1 MSNVQQNGYIISFFR
16 SDIADPEYM
25 EVVDEY
31 HSTEYTEPCSV
42 QQSDTSNVV
51 HIAPPNI
58 PPRHQQIKMSL
69 PLICLISICSL
80 IAIVLT
86 GVVTFFVTKGHFQ
99 ETQCHDAEEI
109 NCYWSSWSSWYKC
122 SVTCGIGIHI
132 RIKQQMSNTKLCNK
146 NETFDSK
153 ICSRGECTGGRDILD
168 MRFSRTA
175 LHKNMFISADN
186 TIISNVLTNDTSS
199 SADAQLKNY
208 KGTISDHC
216 VGDNE
221 LIYYEVNYTYT
232 ILKALTGRNLVL
244 EIGLAERSK
253 VDRLFYGGNNNVSAW
268 SFHLAKKSNK
278 QTTK

>member
-1 MSNVQQNGYIISFFR
+1 
-16 SDIADPEYM
+16 
-25 EVVDEY
+25 
-31 HSTEYTEPCSV
+31 
-42 QQSDTSNVV
+42 
-51 HIAPPNI
+51 
-58 PPRHQQIKMSL
+58 
-69 PLICLISICSL
+69 
-80 IAIVLT
+80 
-86 GVVTFFVTKGHFQ
+86 
-99 ETQCHDAEEI
+99 
-109 NCYWSSWSSWYKC
+109 
-122 SVTCGIGIHI
+122 
-132 RIKQQMSNTKLCNK
+132 
-146 NETFDSK
+146 
-153 ICSRGECTGGRDILD
+153 

-253 VDRLFYGGNNNVSAW
+253 VDQYHYGGNNNVSAW
-268 SFHLAKKSNK
+268 SFNLAKRSNIDSVYFFAQDHRFDQK
-278 QTTK
+278 ISGPFSKTTVGTNIHGKFKLFINRRRNEFLMTQDDSIIHVFKNVTSTGKLCPIFGVYNPYRVHVKLQLMNPRNFTNYPW